1 MLRQTVQEEPIV
13 NYVFDCAS
21 GESQE
26 YGLQSAP
33 LPSKLPQPRWPTASE
48 DCFLEQVSYFV
59 VYINDSSYKLN
70 DIEYKRGFEI

>member
-13 NYVFDCAS
+13 NYVFDGTS

-33 LPSKLPQPRWPTASE
+33 LPSKLPQPRWPASSE
-48 DCFLEQVSYFV
+48 DCFLEQVSYF
-59 VYINDSSYKLN
+59 IDFTC
-70 DIEYKRGFEI
+70 DIGYRIKERF

>member
-33 LPSKLPQPRWPTASE
+33 LPSKLPQPRWPASE
-48 DCFLEQVSYFV
+48 DCFLEQVS
-59 VYINDSSYKLN
+59 
-70 DIEYKRGFEI
+70 

>member
-33 LPSKLPQPRWPTASE
+33 LASKLPQPRWPGSSE

-59 VYINDSSYKLN
+59 VVLINFTYPITTIMD
-70 DIEYKRGFEI
+70 

>member
-1 MLRQTVQEEPIV
+1 MLLQEHQQLSENESSGENVLRQTVQEEPIV

-33 LPSKLPQPRWPTASE
+33 LPSKLPQPRWPAASE
-48 DCFLEQVSYFV
+48 DCFLEQVC
-59 VYINDSSYKLN
+59 
-70 DIEYKRGFEI
+70 